1 MDIIFFRVSSRSRS
15 TSSRSAAASAPR
27 LSGSEFWSRL
37 RSPSV
42 SRRSRLSPASMD
54 QENSHLTSGLRSKSS
69 SRVGPL
75 SVLTP
80 SSANSRRFGQELNTR
95 DCRQDRL
102 VKIKCLRLK
111 EDKSKEEIEIE
122 VPEAVFE
129 NLEDNSSPKSLSSK
143 RSTNL
148 LSYFGKGLNK

>member
-1 MDIIFFRVSSRSRS
+1 MNTYNIYWKSRSRS
-15 TSSRSAAASAPR
+15 SSRMTGAPTPR

-42 SRRSRLSPASMD
+42 SRRSRLSPAVD
-54 QENSHLTSGLRSKSS
+54 QENSHNHSLRSKSS
-69 SRVGPL
+69 SRVGAR
-75 SVLTP
+75 SVLAP
-80 SSANSRRFGQELNTR
+80 ESNSRRFGQELNTR
-95 DCRQDRL
+95 DCRQDKL

-111 EDKSKEEIEIE
+111 EDKSREEIEIE

-129 NLEDNSSPKSLSSK
+129 NLEDNHSPQSLSSK
-143 RSTNL
+143 RGTNL

>member
-1 MDIIFFRVSSRSRS
+1 MFFRVSSRSRS

-42 SRRSRLSPASMD
+42 SRRSRLSPGDD
-54 QENSHLTSGLRSKSS
+54 QENSLASLRSKSS

-75 SVLTP
+75 SVLAP
-80 SSANSRRFGQELNTR
+80 PANSRRFGQELNTR

>member
-1 MDIIFFRVSSRSRS
+1 M
-15 TSSRSAAASAPR
+15 
-27 LSGSEFWSRL
+27 
-37 RSPSV
+37 
-42 SRRSRLSPASMD
+42 SRRSGLSPGDD
-54 QENSHLTSGLRSKSS
+54 QENSPLSLRSKSS

-75 SVLTP
+75 SALAP
-80 SSANSRRFGQELNTR
+80 PNSARRFGQELNTR

-148 LSYFGKGLNK
+148 LSYFGRGLNK

>member
-1 MDIIFFRVSSRSRS
+1 MTGGS
-15 TSSRSAAASAPR
+15 TPR

-42 SRRSRLSPASMD
+42 SRRSRLSPASD
-54 QENSHLTSGLRSKSS
+54 QENSLSLRSKSS
-69 SRVGPL
+69 SRVGVRAVIAP
-75 SVLTP
+75 P
-80 SSANSRRFGQELNTR
+80 STSRRFGQELNTR

-129 NLEDNSSPKSLSSK
+129 NFEDKSSPKSLSTK